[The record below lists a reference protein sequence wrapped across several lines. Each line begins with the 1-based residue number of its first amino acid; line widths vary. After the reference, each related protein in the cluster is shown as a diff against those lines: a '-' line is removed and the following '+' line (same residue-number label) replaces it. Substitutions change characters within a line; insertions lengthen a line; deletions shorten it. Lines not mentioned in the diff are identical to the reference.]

1 MGFVPLDTM
10 NELTDNRYK
19 AVLIASQRARQL
31 NAIRLAKLEMLT
43 HENADKIDIDGRKVT
58 ALALKDCLEGKV
70 RLKAENNGE
79 EPADS

>member
-43 HENADKIDIDGRKVT
+43 RENADKIDIDGRKVT
-58 ALALKDCLEGKV
+58 ALALKDCLEGRV
-70 RLKAENNGE
+70 RLKPENNGE